1 MIESIIT
8 TPIVLPSTSS
18 QIAFT
23 TDSIRTRTANC
34 CGWLQH
40 NEGTPNYK
48 IIQGGL
54 YEIDFT
60 GHFTTAEAGIIAVGL
75 YRDGILD
82 PSTIVAQTIAAAGD
96 NTELS
101 INKVI
106 KVCCNA
112 NETISIGAVPSVISG
127 TDLVPTDTVAPTVLN
142 ANLSI
147 VKRA

>member
-8 TPIVLPSTSS
+8 NPIILPSTSS

-23 TDSIRTRTANC
+23 TDSIKTRSASC
-34 CGWLQH
+34 CGWLSH

-48 IIQGGL
+48 IIDGGI

-60 GHFTTAEAGIIAVGL
+60 GNFSAATAGIISIGL

-82 PSTIVAQTIAAAGD
+82 PSTVVSQTIAAAGD

-101 INKVI
+101 INKSI
-106 KVCCNA
+106 KVCCNS
-112 NETISIGAVPSVISG
+112 NETISIGAVPNVIS
-127 TDLVPTDTVAPTVLN
+127 TATLVPTATVEPTVLN
-142 ANLSI
+142 ANISI
-147 VKRA
+147 SKKY